1 MNSKLFNYALNSIW
15 RKKTKNSIL
24 FFGLIFSLTLLIS
37 SLFTAYSLK
46 NMLLSNIETMPEIT
60 VQKTSGGRLENI
72 PIDRVWDLADI
83 PGVQSVTP
91 RVWGYYFFTHRRLQ
105 NDGVNFTLVGLDLY
119 KDEYKKS
126 LKELTYARFNS
137 LEDGELLLGKR
148 ALETIKRGYFED
160 FFDFYTPNKEQ
171 IRVPIGAVVDGLEG
185 FEDSGMM
192 ILPQDIVRKILGV
205 DEEEATDIV
214 LHIPNADEVDT
225 IKDKIS
231 QMYPDSRVITKEDLI
246 SAYNALFDFKS
257 GLFLALF
264 LSSSFAL
271 FLLIFEKSSGLG
283 AAEKQEIG
291 ILRAIG
297 WKISDVI
304 SVKFAEHAVLVLM
317 AFAFST
323 IISYI
328 YLFIFNAPILR
339 ELFYSKNEL
348 TPPFHIVPHV
358 SIALVFGIGL
368 LVAVLYLALVLIP
381 IWRSSIIDPSES
393 VR

>member
-46 NMLLSNIETMPEIT
+46 NMLLSNIEAMPEIT

-72 PIDRVWDLADI
+72 PVDRDWDLADI
-83 PGVQSVTP
+83 PGVLRVTP

>member
-1 MNSKLFNYALNSIW
+1 
-15 RKKTKNSIL
+15 
-24 FFGLIFSLTLLIS
+24 
-37 SLFTAYSLK
+37 
-46 NMLLSNIETMPEIT
+46 
-60 VQKTSGGRLENI
+60 
-72 PIDRVWDLADI
+72 
-83 PGVQSVTP
+83 
-91 RVWGYYFFTHRRLQ
+91 
-105 NDGVNFTLVGLDLY
+105 
-119 KDEYKKS
+119 
-126 LKELTYARFNS
+126 
-137 LEDGELLLGKR
+137 
-148 ALETIKRGYFED
+148 
-160 FFDFYTPNKEQ
+160 
-171 IRVPIGAVVDGLEG
+171 
-185 FEDSGMM
+185 MM

>member
-46 NMLLSNIETMPEIT
+46 NMLLSNIETMPEVT

-72 PIDRVWDLADI
+72 PVDRVWDLADI

>member
-46 NMLLSNIETMPEIT
+46 NMLLSNIEAMPEIT

-72 PIDRVWDLADI
+72 PVDRVWDLADI

>member
-46 NMLLSNIETMPEIT
+46 NMLLLNIEAMPEIT

-72 PIDRVWDLADI
+72 PVDRVWDLADI